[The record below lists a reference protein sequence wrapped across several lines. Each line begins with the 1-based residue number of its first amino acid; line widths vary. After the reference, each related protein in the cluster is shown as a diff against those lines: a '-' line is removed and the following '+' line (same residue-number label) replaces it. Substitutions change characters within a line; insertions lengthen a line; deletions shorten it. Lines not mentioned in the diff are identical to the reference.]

1 LADILSFED
10 KPYINND
17 KLSGYQL
24 LNDEL
29 QYVRANIN
37 CTDH

>member
-1 LADILSFED
+1 MADILPLKD
-10 KPYINND
+10 KPNIDND

-29 QYVRANIN
+29 QYVRASIT
-37 CTDH
+37 CTNH